1 MNIISDY
8 IQLFDFL
15 NLPAGEVR
23 YHKDKGG
30 GVGGPHNR
38 IGLQR
43 GFRNL
48 VKLFICG
55 LPHSGTHIE
64 RQETVSQTNKI
75 PLLCSSRWNVR
86 KPRRCH
92 STRAP

>member
-1 MNIISDY
+1 MLEAQNYLIPCVVLEMCEIGFMINAVKAFSIVPCCQLEKMNIISDY

-30 GVGGPHNR
+30 GVGGPNNR

-55 LPHSGTHIE
+55 LPH
-64 RQETVSQTNKI
+64 
-75 PLLCSSRWNVR
+75 
-86 KPRRCH
+86 
-92 STRAP
+92 